1 MNPPCLH
8 QHVDSL
14 GLASGSRDAS
24 AANATAE
31 STWARFRSSSGSS
44 KSFKPS
50 LLIALL
56 RSIGLARPTVHPLEQ
71 PLQISQPPW
80 PKQPLQAGETLGRF
94 EPQAGLPLLAERVL
108 LQHTLRKPGPQVT
121 GMRHHQMAP
130 ELKPI
135 PFIRPSQR
143 PGISSPKQRLPFV
156 AKALHRQRP
165 LDARLRHWTTQVPV
179 THRRLPLGLFLTQIV
194 HLRSLHK
201 QAPQTL
207 VVG

>member
-56 RSIGLARPTVHPLEQ
+56 RSIGLARRHVHRLEQ

-80 PKQPLQAGETLGRF
+80 PKQPLQAGATLGRF
-94 EPQAGLPLLAERVL
+94 GPQAGLPSFAE
-108 LQHTLRKPGPQVT
+108 
-121 GMRHHQMAP
+121 AW
-130 ELKPI
+130 
-135 PFIRPSQR
+135 
-143 PGISSPKQRLPFV
+143 LP
-156 AKALHRQRP
+156 HPTPR
-165 LDARLRHWTTQVPV
+165 
-179 THRRLPLGLFLTQIV
+179 
-194 HLRSLHK
+194 
-201 QAPQTL
+201 
-207 VVG
+207 